1 MNEIIFLKT
10 IIWVLHD
17 AITNV
22 KWVWSIEYFDRLI
35 EFSVQLDDKRNIL
48 MYSDK
53 VEHRQIKFDL
63 KSVWKINWFLKDACL
78 NHKEKFKTII

>member
-22 KWVWSIEYFDRLI
+22 KWVWKIEYFDRMI
-35 EFSVQLDDKRNIL
+35 EFYVQLDEKRNIPTSIFQL
-48 MYSDK
+48 YASRK
-53 VEHRQIKFDL
+53 L
-63 KSVWKINWFLKDACL
+63 VWKRCV
-78 NHKEKFKTII
+78 